1 MKNLGV
7 EDAALMKT
15 VRQQFHNLNQLWIP
29 RLNVALMLMTGKQ
42 LHDLHQLFAPLIP
55 IATRRSPSLHQL
67 GIQLV
72 VAVLLLMAEYQ
83 ARSLNQVVK
92 TLKQQGYLQK
102 RNFTVIIVRS
112 QLHLPV

>member
-1 MKNLGV
+1 
-7 EDAALMKT
+7 
-15 VRQQFHNLNQLWIP
+15 
-29 RLNVALMLMTGKQ
+29 MLMTGKQ